1 MAVAAVKDSTDQ
13 KKMIIAIALG
23 VLAIIALWWTFFGF
37 GSSSK
42 PPRPVAKSS
51 LATGSPTPVRAIDQ
65 PQPQPEN
72 VDTSFVTPI
81 NWPNAPPSV
90 PEPRRNIFAFY
101 EPPPPPAPKTV
112 VTVPSPTPPPPL
124 LLAALSPANVYAR
137 TDDFTLEVTGDKFT
151 PAVHIIVDNRDL
163 PTRYVSPQ
171 QLSAVVP
178 ASMIANAGQ
187 RTVSLKSSDGL
198 LYSIQTTLNVTA
210 PPTPNYSYVGII
222 GKPRHIGDTALL
234 QDKSNKE
241 ILGVQRG
248 DVVGGRFRVT
258 SISDREL
265 VLVDTN
271 LKIKH
276 LIAMTNEGDK
286 GSFPQGRPTP
296 RVASEDDEP

>member
-1 MAVAAVKDSTDQ
+1 MRSVAVE
-13 KKMIIAIALG
+13 G
-23 VLAIIALWWTFFGF
+23 
-37 GSSSK
+37 
-42 PPRPVAKSS
+42 
-51 LATGSPTPVRAIDQ
+51 TPK
-65 PQPQPEN
+65 
-72 VDTSFVTPI
+72 
-81 NWPNAPPSV
+81 PSV
-90 PEPRRNIFAFY
+90 NAAEETIPESDTVDGDVTTLTPF
-101 EPPPPPAPKTV
+101 PPP
-112 VTVPSPTPPPPL
+112 
-124 LLAALSPANVYAR
+124 
-137 TDDFTLEVTGDKFT
+137 
-151 PAVHIIVDNRDL
+151 
-163 PTRYVSPQ
+163 
-171 QLSAVVP
+171 
-178 ASMIANAGQ
+178 
-187 RTVSLKSSDGL
+187 
-198 LYSIQTTLNVTA
+198 
-210 PPTPNYSYVGII
+210 NYNYIGII